1 MSARRPRIGVVGAGR
16 WGMNIVRCCA
26 RLDVLAAACDS
37 DLHQLEEVR
46 SRYGG
51 VRVFAD
57 YATMLA
63 LAELDAVVVAAPA
76 QLHAQL
82 ACGAI
87 DAGLDVFVEKPLALS
102 VADAQRVVD
111 AANAA
116 GKRLVVGHLLLYH
129 PGIRLL
135 MQLIERGAIGELRH
149 LRARRLSW
157 GRLRSHEDV
166 WWSFAPHDVAVM
178 LEIFGE
184 EPLAVTSAKA
194 AYVRPNVADLAYADF
209 TFSESRS
216 AHLEVTW
223 LDPAKGSRL
232 DVFGSRGVLSFID
245 GQDAPRLL
253 LTPCGDA
260 LNARGEPELWRKE
273 PEEIDVPAGEPL
285 ELEMEAFCRAVCG
298 GQPPPTDGEE
308 GLAVVRTLATLGE
321 REMQAVG

>member
-1 MSARRPRIGVVGAGR
+1 MSAKRPRIGVVGAGR

-26 RLDVLAAACDS
+26 RLDVLTAACDP
-37 DLHQLEEVR
+37 DLHPLEEVR
-46 SRYGG
+46 SRYSG
-51 VRVFAD
+51 VRVFSD

-82 ACGAI
+82 ACDAI
-87 DAGLDVFVEKPLALS
+87 GAGLDVFVEKPLALS
-102 VADAQRVVD
+102 VAEAQQVVE

-129 PGIRLL
+129 PAIRLL

-194 AYVRPNVADLAYADF
+194 AYVRPHIADLAYADF
-209 TFSESRS
+209 TFSRGRS

-253 LTPCGDA
+253 LTQCGDA
-260 LNARGEPELWRKE
+260 LNERGEPELWRKE
-273 PEEIDVPAGEPL
+273 PEAINVPAGEPL
-285 ELEMEAFCRAVCG
+285 ELEMEAFCRAVRG
-298 GQPPPTDGEE
+298 GPPPLTDGEE

>member
-1 MSARRPRIGVVGAGR
+1 MSAERPRIGVVGAGR

-26 RLDVLAAACDS
+26 RMDVLAAACDS
-37 DLHQLEEVR
+37 DLHPLEEIR

-51 VRVFAD
+51 VRVFSD
-57 YATMLA
+57 YPTMLA
-63 LAELDAVVVAAPA
+63 LANLDAVVVAAPA

-82 ACGAI
+82 AREALE
-87 DAGLDVFVEKPLALS
+87 AGLNVFVEKPLALS

-116 GKRLVVGHLLLYH
+116 GKQLVVGHLLLYH
-129 PGIRLL
+129 PAVRLL

-184 EPLAVTSAKA
+184 EPVAVTSSKS
-194 AYVRPNVADLAYADF
+194 AYVRPHIADLAYADF
-209 TFSESRS
+209 TFSQGRS
-216 AHLEVTW
+216 AHLEVAW

-232 DVFGSRGVLSFID
+232 DVFGSRGVLSFVD
-245 GQDAPRLL
+245 GRDAPELL
-253 LTPCGDA
+253 LTQCGDV
-260 LNARGEPELWRKE
+260 LNDRGEPELWRKE
-273 PEEIDVPAGEPL
+273 AKQINVPAGEPL
-285 ELEMEAFCRAVCG
+285 ELELQAFCRALRG
-298 GQPPPTDGEE
+298 GPAPPSDGAE